1 MKIVQVA
8 MPTIAGGAERV
19 IESLAVGHHRR
30 GHDVTCATI
39 LPGQEGPH
47 PFIDSLEN
55 EGVPVYPI
63 RLATRDYLG
72 ERRVLGD
79 LMREL
84 KPDIAHLHGYRIE
97 LLDRGVIA
105 RAGVPTV
112 TTVHGVSKMGGL
124 KGVVFEWL
132 QRRNY
137 LKFDAV
143 AACSGPLLEETR
155 SGGVPEDR
163 LHMIPNAWSGLL
175 QPLPR
180 AEARARLGL
189 ADDGRP
195 VIGWVGRLIHVKA
208 GDVFLRA
215 LAALP
220 EPRPVAVMIGYG
232 GEGEN
237 LQMLRSE
244 LGLDNDVRFEPE
256 IRDAGRYFGAFDSYV
271 LSSRSE
277 GLPIVV
283 LEAMAAGVPIV
294 ATTVGGVPDVIGPDD
309 PWLVPPNDPQALSR
323 AIGASL
329 SDESARAAQVARL
342 TARLEQDFSLDTFLD
357 RYEEMYREV
366 LARR

>member
-8 MPTIAGGAERV
+8 MPTTAGGAERV

-47 PFIDSLEN
+47 PFIDSLES
-55 EGVPVYPI
+55 EGVPVRAI

-72 ERRVLGD
+72 ERRALSR

-124 KGVVFEWL
+124 KGVVFEWM

-137 LKFDAV
+137 LKFDGV
-143 AACSGPLLEETR
+143 AACSVPLLEETR
-155 SGGVPEDR
+155 AGGVSKER
-163 LHMIPNAWSGLL
+163 LRMIPNAWSGLL
-175 QPLPR
+175 QPMPR
-180 AEARARLGL
+180 DEARAELGIDPER
-189 ADDGRP
+189 A
-195 VIGWVGRLIHVKA
+195 VVGWVGRLIHVKA

-215 LAALP
+215 LATL
-220 EPRPVAVMIGYG
+220 PRPRPLAVMIGYG
-232 GEGEN
+232 GEDGN
-237 LQMLRSE
+237 LRELRSE
-244 LGLDNDVRFEPE
+244 LGLEDDVRFEPE
-256 IRDAGRYFGAFDSYV
+256 IRDAGRYFRAFDTYV

-309 PWLVPPNDPQALSR
+309 PWLVPPDDETALAA
-323 AIGASL
+323 AISASL
-329 SDESARAAQVARL
+329 SDEAARGAQVERL
-342 TARLEQDFSLDTFLD
+342 TARLREDFSLDTFLD
-357 RYEEMYREV
+357 RYEQMYRDV
-366 LARR
+366 LALR